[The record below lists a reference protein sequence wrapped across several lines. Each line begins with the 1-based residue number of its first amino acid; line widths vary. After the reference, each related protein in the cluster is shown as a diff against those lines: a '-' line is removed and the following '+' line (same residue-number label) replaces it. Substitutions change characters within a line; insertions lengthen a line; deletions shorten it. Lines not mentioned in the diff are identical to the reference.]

1 MENRFRH
8 RSGQRTKDSR
18 CGDTGTSAE
27 PMDLRACLEAFE
39 ARRLPRARPRAW
51 FDGEIALCE
60 TLVER
65 IEALRRAAG
74 IT

>member
-39 ARRLPRARPRAW
+39 ARRPATREAAGL
-51 FDGEIALCE
+51 FDGQIALCK

-65 IEALRRAAG
+65 IEALRQAAG